1 MLVLLCAGEVAD
13 AAAGVFSSFS
23 SFSSFSTVTSEDSS
37 AVVEN
42 EVREMMATGCMSIIQ
57 YI

>member
-13 AAAGVFSSFS
+13 AAAGVFS